1 MESSPRRLYTV
12 VTLLRS
18 HQLRELKSNLGLETY
33 TKDHSIWLWIAGVV
47 VTAKKSQRASTKR

>member
-1 MESSPRRLYTV
+1 MQSFPQTLYTV

-33 TKDHSIWLWIAGVV
+33 TKDHNVWLWVTGVM
-47 VTAKKSQRASTKR
+47 VTAKRSQRASAKG